1 MVLATDALHL
11 GWVCACSELTCA
23 LSFAI
28 GVRSQ
33 GSFDAEVSGVASSPT
48 RPSRSCRSA
57 KHPARSVPL
66 SIDLNLDHEPR
77 KLLSSAPSSRETSL
91 PSLPTSLTVN
101 CELLTTD
108 LQWRFSAPLD
118 QRSPQS
124 PRSTVRWVGRGS
136 RSSRCLVVVVVSLF
150 VLLGRCVA
158 QRAPDGGDF
167 GYFGIDSRP
176 RTHPAGQHGPCAEVR
191 KAAGLTFSRLHFG
204 GFAPRAWRVSAGRL
218 EKNRGFFGIAPA
230 RLVLF

>member
-1 MVLATDALHL
+1 MGSLVRDRCPLTGIFRCTSFRYRLFADETKP
-11 GWVCACSELTCA
+11 ELPLREA
-23 LSFAI
+23 PGSLS
-28 GVRSQ
+28 V
-33 GSFDAEVSGVASSPT
+33 
-48 RPSRSCRSA
+48 
-57 KHPARSVPL
+57 
-66 SIDLNLDHEPR
+66 DLNLDHEPR
-77 KLLSSAPSSRETSL
+77 ELLSSARSHETSL

-101 CELLTTD
+101 CELLTTE
-108 LQWRFSAPLD
+108 LQWRFSAPLN

-150 VLLGRCVA
+150 VL
-158 QRAPDGGDF
+158 DGGDF
-167 GYFGIDSRP
+167 GYFGLDSRP
-176 RTHPAGQHGPCAEVR
+176 RAHPAGQHGPCAEVR